1 MLLIGRNKSMS
12 TRGWYEYYV
21 IDPTSE
27 CMSLAMQFYKWGD
40 ATPENTLSEWQFL
53 QGQIEQA
60 QGRLP
65 IIWLDDLLR
74 EQLHELYGGL
84 PRHFSVG
91 AFLFLL
97 QRAAEELSPYRQSRY
112 WDLPKEQRPDY
123 RLGFAIGE
131 AMALNG
137 VPVRAHPDPHL
148 DRVLSFIAAGHLVR
162 QWKDYG
168 LKWSVLRWLQYLTQ
182 VTLETDMGS
191 IAGDFNP
198 PVFDISFIY
207 RFFIW
212 SRPNELFGIDR
223 LAVDLC
229 DSRGDDLLSRLRQGN
244 DRNEEEEEEYDRR
257 WADSLSRHIETLGV
271 DTYSLTEARKGFAPI
286 PDQFWG
292 SRCYER
298 PEPIVQA
305 SRRA

>member
-1 MLLIGRNKSMS
+1 MS

-21 IDPTSE
+21 IDPASE
-27 CMSLAMQFYKWGD
+27 SISLAMQFYKWGD
-40 ATPENTLSEWQFL
+40 ATPENALSEWQFL

-65 IIWLDDLLR
+65 IVWLDDLLR
-74 EQLHELYGGL
+74 EQLHDLYGSL
-84 PRHFSVG
+84 PKHFPIS

-97 QRAAEELSPYRQSRY
+97 QRAAEELSPYRRSRY
-112 WDLPKEQRPDY
+112 WDLPGEQRPDY
-123 RLGFAIGE
+123 RLGLAIGE

-137 VPVRAHPDPHL
+137 FPVRAHPDPYL
-148 DRVLSFIAAGHLVR
+148 ERVLIFIAAGHFVR

-191 IAGDFNP
+191 IAGDFNLP
-198 PVFDISFIY
+198 PRFDISFIY

-223 LAVDLC
+223 LAVELC
-229 DSRGDDLLSRLRQGN
+229 DNDGDDLLSGLRQGN
-244 DRNEEEEEEYDRR
+244 DRNVEAQEADRH
-257 WADSLSRHIETLGV
+257 WADSLSRRIETSGI
-271 DTYSLTEARKGFAPI
+271 DTYSLISARQEFTSA

-298 PEPIVQA
+298 PELIVQA
-305 SRRA
+305 DRG